1 MTRTSIAVT
10 LAACVLTSCAPED
23 AGELTRRLFDAGDAA
38 MSEFTEGFDDRPDAD
53 AAPETPDPVESGS
66 GSAGS
71 PGVRTSHMPTD
82 AEREAILAAVQG
94 VFDALASGDGEILRE
109 IMHPD
114 VLMHSVERAAD
125 GTRSSSTSTRD
136 QLIARLEGSA
146 EVLTERMWDAEA
158 RVSGDLA
165 MVWTPYDFY
174 VGDAL
179 SHCGADALL
188 LTRNDDESWKI
199 VALSW
204 TRLQPPECELHP
216 EGPPV

>member
-1 MTRTSIAVT
+1 MKRIPLPSLLTVLV
-10 LAACVLTSCAPED
+10 LAACTQTGD
-23 AGELTRRLFDAGDAA
+23 DAA
-38 MSEFTEGFDDRPDAD
+38 AGAASDPAD
-53 AAPETPDPVESGS
+53 AA
-66 GSAGS
+66 AGTVDAVFS
-71 PGVRTSHMPTD
+71 QAQAPHMPTD

-94 VFDALASGDGEILRE
+94 IFDALAAGDGEILRE

-136 QLIARLEGSA
+136 QLIARLEGSE
-146 EVLTERMWDAEA
+146 EVLIERMWDPEV

-174 VGDAL
+174 VGDDL

-188 LTRNDDESWKI
+188 LTRNEDESWTI
-199 VALSW
+199 IALSW
-204 TRLQPPECELHP
+204 TRLQPPTCELHP
-216 EGPPV
+216 DGPPA

>member
-1 MTRTSIAVT
+1 MTRSSIAAA
-10 LAACVLTSCAPED
+10 LAALALGTCTPAADDASVADSAPGSASGPE
-23 AGELTRRLFDAGDAA
+23 AA
-38 MSEFTEGFDDRPDAD
+38 ESGVIPPGGVRG
-53 AAPETPDPVESGS
+53 AAPP
-66 GSAGS
+66 AAAA
-71 PGVRTSHMPTD
+71 HMPTE

-94 VFDALASGDGEILRE
+94 IFDALAAGDGDILRE

-125 GTRSSSTSTRD
+125 GTRSSTTSTRD
-136 QLIARLEGSA
+136 ELIARLEGSA
-146 EVLTERMWDAEA
+146 EVLTERMWDAEV

-174 VGDAL
+174 VGDDL

-188 LTRNDDESWKI
+188 LTRNEDESWTI
-199 VALSW
+199 IALSW

-216 EGPPV
+216 DGPPG

>member
-1 MTRTSIAVT
+1 MMTRASITVT
-10 LAACVLTSCAPED
+10 LAALALTGCTPVADDRSEADSAPEAAESD
-23 AGELTRRLFDAGDAA
+23 A
-38 MSEFTEGFDDRPDAD
+38 
-53 AAPETPDPVESGS
+53 
-66 GSAGS
+66 
-71 PGVRTSHMPTD
+71 RTAHMPTD
-82 AEREAILAAVQG
+82 AERDAILAAVQG
-94 VFDALASGDGEILRE
+94 IFDALAAGDGEILRE

-125 GTRSSSTSTRD
+125 GTRSGSTSTRD
-136 QLIARLEGSA
+136 QLIARLEGS
-146 EVLTERMWDAEA
+146 EQVLIERMWDAEV

-174 VGDAL
+174 VGEDL

-188 LTRNDDESWKI
+188 LTRNDDESWTI

-216 EGPPV
+216 DGPPASMDQS

>member
-1 MTRTSIAVT
+1 MNRIATCAIVAAT
-10 LAACVLTSCAPED
+10 TFAACAP
-23 AGELTRRLFDAGDAA
+23 AGDESSTGEAEAPMAA
-38 MSEFTEGFDDRPDAD
+38 TPAAAAAD
-53 AAPETPDPVESGS
+53 
-66 GSAGS
+66 
-71 PGVRTSHMPTD
+71 HMPTD

-94 VFDALASGDGEILRE
+94 IFDALATGDGEILRE

-125 GTRSSSTSTRD
+125 GTRSSSSSTRD
-136 QLIARLEGSA
+136 QLIARLEGS
-146 EVLTERMWDAEA
+146 EQVLTERMWDAEV

-174 VGDAL
+174 VGDEL

-188 LTRNDDESWKI
+188 LTRNEDESWTI

-216 EGPPV
+216 DGPPA

>member
-1 MTRTSIAVT
+1 MTRIPLPSLLTVLV
-10 LAACVLTSCAPED
+10 LASC
-23 AGELTRRLFDAGDAA
+23 TQAGDDPAA
-38 MSEFTEGFDDRPDAD
+38 GAASYPAD
-53 AAPETPDPVESGS
+53 ATAGTTDALDSQTP
-66 GSAGS
+66 
-71 PGVRTSHMPTD
+71 HMPTD
-82 AEREAILAAVQG
+82 AEREAILSAVQG
-94 VFDALASGDGEILRE
+94 IFDALAAGDGEILRE

-136 QLIARLEGSA
+136 QLIERLEGS
-146 EVLTERMWDAEA
+146 EQVLTERMWDAEV

-174 VGDAL
+174 VGDDL

-199 VALSW
+199 IALSW
-204 TRLQPPECELHP
+204 TRLQPPTCELHP
-216 EGPPV
+216 DGPPA

>member
-1 MTRTSIAVT
+1 MMTRTKITAV
-10 LAACVLTSCAPED
+10 LAALVLTSCTPAADHRPDPDAASE
-23 AGELTRRLFDAGDAA
+23 AGESTSGA
-38 MSEFTEGFDDRPDAD
+38 TESLD
-53 AAPETPDPVESGS
+53 
-66 GSAGS
+66 
-71 PGVRTSHMPTD
+71 VRTSHMPTG

-94 VFDALASGDGEILRE
+94 IFDALASGDGEILRD

-136 QLIARLEGSA
+136 QLIARLQGS
-146 EVLTERMWDAEA
+146 EQVLTERMWDAEV

-165 MVWTPYDFY
+165 MVWTPYDFH
-174 VGDAL
+174 VGEEW

-188 LTRNDDESWKI
+188 LTRNDDESWMI
-199 VALSW
+199 IALSW

-216 EGPPV
+216 DGPPA

>member
-1 MTRTSIAVT
+1 MRTTKAALVVAVSMVACGPPAT
-10 LAACVLTSCAPED
+10 DETGNTAVPSAA
-23 AGELTRRLFDAGDAA
+23 
-38 MSEFTEGFDDRPDAD
+38 
-53 AAPETPDPVESGS
+53 GS
-66 GSAGS
+66 GSPATLQS
-71 PGVRTSHMPTD
+71 DHMPTD

-94 VFDALASGDGEILRE
+94 IFDALAAGDGEILRE

-146 EVLTERMWDAEA
+146 EVLTERMWDAEV

-174 VGDAL
+174 VGDEL

-188 LTRNDDESWKI
+188 LTRNEDESWTI
-199 VALSW
+199 IALSW
-204 TRLQPPECELHP
+204 TRLQPPVCELHP
-216 EGPPV
+216 DGPPG

>member
-1 MTRTSIAVT
+1 MKRTILPSIL
-10 LAACVLTSCAPED
+10 LALVVLSCTPSGDTS
-23 AGELTRRLFDAGDAA
+23 AGDASPEQAGTTTAQA
-38 MSEFTEGFDDRPDAD
+38 MSP
-53 AAPETPDPVESGS
+53 
-66 GSAGS
+66 AG
-71 PGVRTSHMPTD
+71 PQTDHMPTD

-94 VFDALASGDGEILRE
+94 IFDALATGDGEILRE

-136 QLIARLEGSA
+136 ELIARLEGS
-146 EVLTERMWDAEA
+146 EQVLTERMWDAEV

-174 VGDAL
+174 VGEEL

-199 VALSW
+199 IALSW
-204 TRLQPPECELHP
+204 TRLQPPTCELHP
-216 EGPPV
+216 DGPPA

>member
-1 MTRTSIAVT
+1 MNRFAAFAIVTAAT
-10 LAACVLTSCAPED
+10 LAACAPAED
-23 AGELTRRLFDAGDAA
+23 DSYAGEAEASMG
-38 MSEFTEGFDDRPDAD
+38 
-53 AAPETPDPVESGS
+53 AAPAAAAVG
-66 GSAGS
+66 
-71 PGVRTSHMPTD
+71 HMPTD

-94 VFDALASGDGEILRE
+94 IFDALATGDGEILRE

-136 QLIARLEGSA
+136 QLIARLEGS
-146 EVLTERMWDAEA
+146 ETVLTERMWDAEV

-174 VGDAL
+174 VGEEL

-199 VALSW
+199 IALSW
-204 TRLQPPECELHP
+204 TRLQPPVCELHP
-216 EGPPV
+216 EGPPA

>member
-1 MTRTSIAVT
+1 MNRSTTFAIISATT
-10 LAACVLTSCAPED
+10 LGACAP
-23 AGELTRRLFDAGDAA
+23 AGED
-38 MSEFTEGFDDRPDAD
+38 S
-53 AAPETPDPVESGS
+53 
-66 GSAGS
+66 SAGEAEAS
-71 PGVRTSHMPTD
+71 TGGAPAAEAAHMPTE

-94 VFDALASGDGEILRE
+94 IFDALATGDGEILRE

-125 GTRSSSTSTRD
+125 GARSSSTSTRD
-136 QLIARLEGSA
+136 QLIARLEGS
-146 EVLTERMWDAEA
+146 EQVLTERMWDAEV

-174 VGDAL
+174 VGDEL

-199 VALSW
+199 IALSW
-204 TRLQPPECELHP
+204 TRLQPPTCELHP
-216 EGPPV
+216 DGPPA

>member
-1 MTRTSIAVT
+1 MGRMTASACLAVVT
-10 LAACVLTSCAPED
+10 LVACGPTASDEATNTADLQSAAETSA
-23 AGELTRRLFDAGDAA
+23 
-38 MSEFTEGFDDRPDAD
+38 
-53 AAPETPDPVESGS
+53 SG
-66 GSAGS
+66 GSQ
-71 PGVRTSHMPTD
+71 TSHMPTD

-94 VFDALASGDGEILRE
+94 LFDALAAGDGEILRE

-136 QLIARLEGSA
+136 QQIARLEGSEEA
-146 EVLTERMWDAEA
+146 LIERMWDPEV

-174 VGDAL
+174 VGDDL
-179 SHCGADALL
+179 SHCGADGLL
-188 LTRNDDESWKI
+188 LTRNEDESWTI
-199 VALSW
+199 IALSW

-216 EGPPV
+216 DGPPA

>member
-1 MTRTSIAVT
+1 MIRTTNAALVVAVS
-10 LAACVLTSCAPED
+10 LVAC
-23 AGELTRRLFDAGDAA
+23 
-38 MSEFTEGFDDRPDAD
+38 
-53 AAPETPDPVESGS
+53 DPVESDEPANTAVP
-66 GSAGS
+66 SATEGNS
-71 PGVRTSHMPTD
+71 PAASQADHMPTD

-94 VFDALASGDGEILRE
+94 IFDALAAGDGEILRE

-136 QLIARLEGSA
+136 ELIARLEGSEA
-146 EVLTERMWDAEA
+146 VLTERMWDAEV

-174 VGDAL
+174 VGDEL

-199 VALSW
+199 IALSW
-204 TRLQPPECELHP
+204 TRLQPPTCELHP
-216 EGPPV
+216 DGPPG

>member
-1 MTRTSIAVT
+1 MTRIPLPSLLTVLV
-10 LAACVLTSCAPED
+10 LASC
-23 AGELTRRLFDAGDAA
+23 TQAGD
-38 MSEFTEGFDDRPDAD
+38 DPVAD
-53 AAPETPDPVESGS
+53 AASNPTDAT
-66 GSAGS
+66 AGTTAALDS
-71 PGVRTSHMPTD
+71 QAPHMPTD

-94 VFDALASGDGEILRE
+94 IFDALAAGDGEILRE

-136 QLIARLEGSA
+136 ELIARLEGS
-146 EVLTERMWDAEA
+146 EQVLTERMWDAEV

-174 VGDAL
+174 VGDDL

-199 VALSW
+199 IALSW
-204 TRLQPPECELHP
+204 TRLQPPTCELHP
-216 EGPPV
+216 DGPPA

>member
-1 MTRTSIAVT
+1 MTRISLPPLLTVLV
-10 LAACVLTSCAPED
+10 LASC
-23 AGELTRRLFDAGDAA
+23 TQSGDDPATDVG
-38 MSEFTEGFDDRPDAD
+38 SDPAD
-53 AAPETPDPVESGS
+53 AT
-66 GSAGS
+66 AGTTDALDS
-71 PGVRTSHMPTD
+71 QADHMPTD

-94 VFDALASGDGEILRE
+94 IFDALATGDGEILRE

-136 QLIARLEGSA
+136 ELIARLESS
-146 EVLTERMWDAEA
+146 EQVLTERMWDAEV

-174 VGDAL
+174 VGDEL

-199 VALSW
+199 IALSW
-204 TRLQPPECELHP
+204 TRLQPPTCELHP
-216 EGPPV
+216 DGPPA

>member
-1 MTRTSIAVT
+1 MNRFATFAIF
-10 LAACVLTSCAPED
+10 AASALVACAPAVD
-23 AGELTRRLFDAGDAA
+23 DSSAGEAEASAG
-38 MSEFTEGFDDRPDAD
+38 
-53 AAPETPDPVESGS
+53 AAP
-66 GSAGS
+66 AGAAL
-71 PGVRTSHMPTD
+71 GHMPTD

-94 VFDALASGDGEILRE
+94 IFDALATGDGEILRE

-136 QLIARLEGSA
+136 QLIARLEGS
-146 EVLTERMWDAEA
+146 EVVLTERMWDAEV

-174 VGDAL
+174 VGEEL

-188 LTRNDDESWKI
+188 LTRNDDESWTI

-204 TRLQPPECELHP
+204 TRLQPPTCELHP
-216 EGPPV
+216 DGPPA

>member
-1 MTRTSIAVT
+1 MKRIPLPT
-10 LAACVLTSCAPED
+10 LLTVLVLASCTQAGDDPATD
-23 AGELTRRLFDAGDAA
+23 AGSD
-38 MSEFTEGFDDRPDAD
+38 PAD
-53 AAPETPDPVESGS
+53 ATVGTTAALDSQ
-66 GSAGS
+66 AD
-71 PGVRTSHMPTD
+71 HMPTD

-94 VFDALASGDGEILRE
+94 IFDALAAGDGEILRE

-136 QLIARLEGSA
+136 ELIARLEGS
-146 EVLTERMWDAEA
+146 EQVLIERMWDAEV

-174 VGDAL
+174 VGEEL

-199 VALSW
+199 IALSW
-204 TRLQPPECELHP
+204 TRLQPPTCELHP
-216 EGPPV
+216 DGPPA